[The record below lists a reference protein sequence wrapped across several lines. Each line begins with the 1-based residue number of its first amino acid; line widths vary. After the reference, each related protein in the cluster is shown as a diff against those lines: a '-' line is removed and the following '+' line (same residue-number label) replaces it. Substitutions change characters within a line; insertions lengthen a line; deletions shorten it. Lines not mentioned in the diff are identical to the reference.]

1 MSKKSPALG
10 SSNRSRSS
18 TSDVLSQAIDNL
30 VAGGGKLSISSVAK
44 IAGVTPGLIHNT
56 YPDVAERIRKL
67 MGKSVRAQRDSKHQ
81 ALVDEKEK
89 NRILRAENGQLLAKI
104 AQLASV
110 NQRLLMEM
118 AQLKGVV
125 DDKVVIFPT
134 SRSCE

>member
-104 AQLASV
+104 AQWASV